1 MSWYDDNYDCGFDS
15 SLSFRWSLED
25 EWCELDPDEC
35 WPYWLDDADWDGT
48 LYIYTGCWDY
58 DAVADECNY
67 FTEVATPGD
76 HTAVTYVQ
84 RSIFN
89 PYSNEKWV
97 QEFPIYFVRSLD
109 CYDRTVSLYDSG

>member
-1 MSWYDDNYDCGFDS
+1 
-15 SLSFRWSLED
+15 
-25 EWCELDPDEC
+25 
-35 WPYWLDDADWDGT
+35 
-48 LYIYTGCWDY
+48 
-58 DAVADECNY
+58 
-67 FTEVATPGD
+67 VATPGD